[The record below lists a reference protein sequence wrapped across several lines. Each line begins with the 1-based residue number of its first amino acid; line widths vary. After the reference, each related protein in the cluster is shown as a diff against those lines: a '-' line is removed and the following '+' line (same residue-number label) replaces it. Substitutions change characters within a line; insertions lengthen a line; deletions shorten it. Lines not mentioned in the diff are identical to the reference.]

1 MTDKRIAVVT
11 GGMGGIGTAI
21 SQRLYRDGF
30 IVVVGCNAATDFE
43 DQWIQDQQQQGYEFH
58 RMVCD
63 ITNWDETVQSFA
75 KIQADI
81 GPVDVLVNNAGI
93 TRDSVFRKMTPE
105 QWNAVINTNL
115 SSLFNTTRQVIEPM
129 IERNWGRVI
138 NISSV
143 NGQRGQFGQANYSA
157 AKAGVH
163 GLTMALARE
172 VASKGVTV
180 NTISPGYIRTS
191 MTAAIKEDV
200 LEKIVSGI
208 PVGRLGLPQEI
219 ASMVSWLASSEA
231 AYATGADF
239 SVNGGLN
246 MA

>member
-1 MTDKRIAVVT
+1 MTEKRIAVVT
-11 GGMGGIGTAI
+11 GGMGGIGTVMC
-21 SQRLYRDGF
+21 QRLYKDGF
-30 IVVVGCNAATDFE
+30 TVVAGCNAFGAVE
-43 DQWIQDQQQQGYEFH
+43 EQWIKDQAAQGFEFH
-58 RMVCD
+58 PMVCD
-63 ITNWDETVQSFA
+63 ISNWDDSVAAFA
-75 KIQADI
+75 KVQAEI

-93 TRDSVFRKMTPE
+93 TRDSVFRKMTPD
-105 QWNAVINTNL
+105 QWYAVINTNL
-115 SSLFNTTRQVIEPM
+115 SSLFNTSRQVIDSM
-129 IERNWGRVI
+129 IERNWGRII

-143 NGQRGQFGQANYSA
+143 NGQRGQFGQTNYSA

-163 GLTMALARE
+163 GFTMALARE

-208 PVGRLGLPQEI
+208 PVGRLGMPEEI
-219 ASMVSWLASSEA
+219 ASMVSWLASTEA